1 MRDAR
6 RSLVALVA
14 ACIAIIVGAGVAM
27 APRPAPAWVGTAYDP
42 APAGD
47 FALRDQDG
55 RAVTLESFRG
65 HPVLLFFGYTRCP
78 DICPLTLQKL
88 TAAVRAQG
96 RAGRDMRIVLIT
108 TDPANDTPAVLKA
121 YAAPFGPQVVGLTGD
136 SAAVVASRTA
146 YGAYIAPPGTASAGA
161 AHAGHTMPAASG
173 HAGHSMPAA
182 PARAPVMAHSGA
194 VYGIDSDGNL
204 RVVISEI
211 STPDE
216 ARHDVALLAR
226 M

>member
-1 MRDAR
+1 MSDAR
-6 RSLVALVA
+6 RARLPLLALIA
-14 ACIAIIVGAGVAM
+14 ASIAIIVGAGVAV

-47 FALRDQDG
+47 FALRDHEG
-55 RAVTLESFRG
+55 RPATLASFRG

-88 TAAVRAQG
+88 TAALRAQG
-96 RAGRDMRIVLIT
+96 RAGSDVRIVLIT

-136 SAAVVASRTA
+136 SAAVAASRTA
-146 YGAYIAPPGTASAGA
+146 YGAYILPTRTAPATGE
-161 AHAGHTMPAASG
+161 HAGHAM
-173 HAGHSMPAA
+173 HA
-182 PARAPVMAHSGA
+182 PAGKPGVMAHSGA
-194 VYGIDSDGNL
+194 VYGIDSQGNL
-204 RVVISEI
+204 RVVISEMA
-211 STPDE
+211 TADE
-216 ARHDVALLAR
+216 ARHDIALLAR

>member
-14 ACIAIIVGAGVAM
+14 ASIAIIVGAGVAM
-27 APRPAPAWVGTAYDP
+27 SPRPAPAWVGTAYDP
-42 APAGD
+42 APAGN

-55 RAVTLESFRG
+55 RAVTLESYRG

-96 RAGRDMRIVLIT
+96 RAGRDVRIVLIT

-146 YGAYIAPPGTASAGA
+146 YGAYILPVSTAPAGA
-161 AHAGHTMPAASG
+161 G
-173 HAGHSMPAA
+173 HAGHHMPAA
-182 PARAPVMAHSGA
+182 ENAGHPAPSARPPVMAHSGA